1 MSSVRGRVAG
11 CDAGR
16 THEVVILAPVH
27 VDFARSRTKAATVLL
42 GCLAFL
48 AMAVFLMTTGPA
60 GVVVG
65 VLVGIVFGVFGV
77 LWAALGFRPGPGLVV
92 RDDGFDDRSSAL
104 SVGWVPWSDVHGLGT
119 WTMSGNT
126 CVVVHVADPVAYAA
140 RAPWWGRAAA
150 RANIRLVGSPIA
162 ITHAGLRTDHE
173 TLLATM
179 AEASERWH
187 ERHPE
192 G

>member
-1 MSSVRGRVAG
+1 MQ
-11 CDAGR
+11 
-16 THEVVILAPVH
+16 
-27 VDFARSRTKAATVLL
+27 VDFARSRTKAAAILL

-48 AMAVFLMTTGPA
+48 AMAVFLMTTGPL
-60 GVVVG
+60 GIVVG
-65 VLVGIVFGVFGV
+65 ALVGLTFGVFGV
-77 LWAALGFRPGPGLVV
+77 LWSALGFRSGPGLVV
-92 RDDGFDDRSSAL
+92 DDDGFDDRSSAL
-104 SVGWVPWSDVHGLGT
+104 SVGPVPWSDVLGIGV
-119 WTMSGNT
+119 WSMSGNP
-126 CVVVHVADPVAYAA
+126 CVVVHVDDPHAYAR

-162 ITHAGLRTDHE
+162 ISHAGLRTDHE

-179 AEASERWH
+179 VEASERWH